1 MLLLFWLV
9 EVMNVTKLWSNL
21 LAKLAGEWKSSF
33 QTLLQTPGISK
44 MYGQVKAAGLVD
56 VSSGD
61 GGVYPLLQAPL
72 HHCIW

>member
-1 MLLLFWLV
+1 M
-9 EVMNVTKLWSNL
+9 L

-44 MYGQVKAAGLVD
+44 MYGQVKAAGLVG

-72 HHCIW
+72 HHWLGHNSNTPDSTH